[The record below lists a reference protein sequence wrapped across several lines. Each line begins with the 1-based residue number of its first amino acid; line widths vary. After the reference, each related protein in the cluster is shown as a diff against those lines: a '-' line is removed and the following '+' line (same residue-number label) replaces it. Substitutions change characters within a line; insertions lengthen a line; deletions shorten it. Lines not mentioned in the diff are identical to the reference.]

1 MAPFRIHLVVA
12 RLASGC
18 ALICALV
25 LPFAGA
31 ASAACVDI
39 KTSEQLSF
47 AGTLSFR
54 IFPGQPNF
62 SDVRKGDAP
71 EPGYILKLDAP
82 ICAAGDDS
90 LAADR
95 SFDQIELVTGDSAAG
110 KELSAVLRRLIGQ
123 RVSVEGRSA
132 FGRTTA
138 HHHAPLML
146 PITGV
151 SVGADVTVPNGTAM
165 TTVQGFYLAL
175 RAGDGEEAAKFIVPD
190 KRAAGPLSPVAI
202 TNYYA
207 ALTEPVTVL
216 DIAPVQQNEYRVRY
230 TFVPPGKPRCNST
243 SLVRIV
249 QMNGM
254 NLIESVRALNVC

>member
-1 MAPFRIHLVVA
+1 MAQFHNHAIVERHAVLSWLV
-12 RLASGC
+12 
-18 ALICALV
+18 CALV
-25 LPFAGA
+25 VPFAGA

-39 KTSEQLSF
+39 KTADQLTF
-47 AGTLSFR
+47 EGTLSFR

-82 ICAAGDDS
+82 ICVAGDDA

-95 SFDQIELVTGDSAAG
+95 TFDKIELVTGASASGKQLSAA
-110 KELSAVLRRLIGQ
+110 LRGLIGQ
-123 RVSVEGRSA
+123 RVLVEGKSA
-132 FGRTTA
+132 FAATTA

-151 SVGADVTVPNGTAM
+151 SVGSDVSVPNGTAM

-175 RAGDGEEAAKFIVPD
+175 RAGDGEEAAKFIAPD
-190 KRAAGPLSPVAI
+190 KRAAGPLSPIAI
-202 TNYYA
+202 TNYYG
-207 ALTEPVTVL
+207 ALTEPLTVL
-216 DIAPVQQNEYRVRY
+216 DISPTQPNEYRVRY
-230 TFVPPGKPRCNST
+230 TFVPPGKPRCNGT

-249 QMNGM
+249 QINGM
-254 NLIESVRALNVC
+254 NLIESVRALNAC